1 MAHDH
6 ISVLSCEL
14 GAGSRQEDTSVKN
27 PEPPFR
33 SHRNGIGAG
42 DEGCRDLVHEDHDRW
57 YAGGYRFGRMYGKHA
72 RGRAAFSWVNGYLK
86 NLIEAIANAKVR
98 RMQRELELSGIRY
111 DPLNN
116 RWVVRKSQPA
126 ERSR

>member
-6 ISVLSCEL
+6 IRVFSSEA
-14 GAGSRQEDTSVKN
+14 GAG
-27 PEPPFR
+27 
-33 SHRNGIGAG
+33 
-42 DEGCRDLVHEDHDRW
+42 
-57 YAGGYRFGRMYGKHA
+57 GGYRFGRTHGKHA
-72 RGRAAFSWVNGYLK
+72 RGRTAFSWVNGYLK

-98 RMQRELELSGIRY
+98 RMQRELELRGIRY
-111 DPLNN
+111 DALNN